1 MPEPYQRQREVNQ
14 NVSGNLRVAAATTTT
29 TLATNTDT
37 LQQIFLQKLHIEITT
52 GAAQTWTFRDTA
64 GTPIELVPAI
74 SVASIAHFDFDFGP
88 YGVPLTLGKNL
99 ELLISAAGA
108 VGWVSWEAY
117 QKRTA
122 VGVA

>member
-1 MPEPYQRQREVNQ
+1 MPEPYQRQRDVNQ
-14 NVSGNLRVAAATTTT
+14 NVSGNLHTTAATTTS
-29 TLATNTDT
+29 TLASNPDL

-64 GTPIELVPAI
+64 GTPVELVPAI
-74 SVASIAHFDFDFGP
+74 SVAAISHFDFDFGP
-88 YGVPLTLGKNL
+88 FGVPLTLGTDL
-99 ELLISAAGA
+99 QLLISAAGA

-117 QKRTA
+117 KKRTA

>member
-14 NVSGNLRVAAATTTT
+14 NVSGFFRTSAATTTT
-29 TLATNTDT
+29 TLVTNTDT
-37 LQQIFLQKLHIEITT
+37 LVQIFLQKIHIEITT

-64 GTPIELVPAI
+64 GTPLELVPAV
-74 SVASIAHFDFDFGP
+74 SVAAISHFDFDFGP
-88 YGVPLTLGKNL
+88 GGIGLTLGKNL

-108 VGWVSWEAY
+108 VGWCTWEAY